1 MGNGT
6 QIGRVRGLG
15 SSHHGAH
22 HWLMQRVTGVG
33 NLVAGLFLAISLAG
47 RSDFSYAALS
57 GWIAQPIPAVMCAVL
72 VISTFWHARMGLQV
86 LIEDYV
92 PGSGSRFGVGLML
105 NLIMFTGA
113 AFALVCIGK
122 IAFANPALDVI
133 SAAQSAAAAQAEAA
147 AAAQG
152 GM

>member
-22 HWLMQRVTGVG
+22 HWLLQRVTGVG
-33 NLVAGLFLAISLAG
+33 NLISVGFLAISLAM
-47 RSDFSYAALS
+47 RDDYSYAALS
-57 GWIAQPIPAVMCAVL
+57 GWIAQPITALMLALL
-72 VISTFWHARMGLQV
+72 VVSTFWHARLGLQV

-92 PGSGSRFGVGLML
+92 PNGGSRFGVTIIL
-105 NLIMFTGA
+105 NLLLFGGA
-113 AFALVCIGK
+113 AFGLICIGK
-122 IAFANPALDVI
+122 IALANPALDAI
-133 SAAQSAAAAQAEAA
+133 SAAQAAAQSQAA

>member
-15 SSHHGAH
+15 SAHHGAH

-33 NLVAGLFLAISLAG
+33 NLVSVGFLAVSFAL
-47 RSDFSYAALS
+47 RDDYSYAAIA
-57 GWIAQPIPAVMCAVL
+57 GWIAQPIPALMLALL
-72 VISTFWHARMGLQV
+72 VVSTFWHARLGLQV

-92 PGSGSRFGVGLML
+92 PNSGSRFGVTILL
-105 NLIMFTGA
+105 NLAIFAGA
-113 AFALVCIGK
+113 AFALFCIGR
-122 IAFANPALDVI
+122 IALANPALDMI
-133 SAAQSAAAAQAEAA
+133 SAAQAAAAAQAAG
-147 AAAQG
+147 AQG